1 MTAQPAAVTAQPAAV
16 TAQPTVAS
24 SQPDATAVSAAQP
37 VDASV
42 AALSQQAET
51 IAVTVP
57 QQTVAQSADASAAP
71 SNTSTFKAPVGKS
84 NAVGTPNQFSVVS
97 KGRASGS
104 DVRSGRSSASDDDK
118 SSSTETVSGAIA
130 TRVVGPDIVSKEVAG
145 NFKGAMESAT
155 LTQNAQ
161 SAQVAGQ
168 SGSTPAP
175 AAPTTAT
182 PDAGVATNSTL
193 QAQAAPAESA
203 QSAQALNSAQ
213 LIQSVHGSEMRLG
226 MNSAEFGNISINT
239 TLSHQTLSAQISM
252 DHSALGNAL
261 AMHLPAIE
269 EKLGSAYGL
278 QAKVE
283 LRDTTS
289 NSAASDSSSSPS
301 SSSQSSGDRRSQG
314 DSNGRP
320 SGGLQSSIGAL
331 TSSNFTSSSTSMAA
345 GTSRLD
351 IRI

>member
-1 MTAQPAAVTAQPAAV
+1 VTAQPAA
-16 TAQPTVAS
+16 AS
-24 SQPDATAVSAAQP
+24 SQTDATAVSAAQP
-37 VDASV
+37 ADASV
-42 AALSQQAET
+42 ATLSQQAET

-71 SNTSTFKAPVGKS
+71 FNTSTFKAPVGKS
-84 NAVGTPNQFSVVS
+84 NAVGTPNQFSVAS
-97 KGRASGS
+97 KGRTSAS
-104 DVRSGRSSASDDDK
+104 DLRANRTSASDDDK

-130 TRVVGPDIVSKEVAG
+130 ARVVGTEVVSKEVAG

-175 AAPTTAT
+175 AASTTAT
-182 PDAGVATNSTL
+182 PDASISTNGSLPAHAT
-193 QAQAAPAESA
+193 PAESTQA
-203 QSAQALNSAQ
+203 AQALNSAQ

-239 TLSHQTLSAQISM
+239 SINHQTLSAQISM

-283 LRDTTS
+283 LRDTASHST
-289 NSAASDSSSSPS
+289 ASDSSSSPS

-331 TSSNFTSSSTSMAA
+331 TSSNFTSSSTSTSMAA